1 MEHLNKLL
9 SCVEKDSEIFKNPDL
24 NYVIGLT
31 NTQVKDLKKFAT
43 TNELMKEEKREFF
56 LTEKGKKY

>member
-9 SCVEKDSEIFKNPDL
+9 SCVEKDSAIFKNPDL
-24 NYVIGLT
+24 NYLVGLT

-43 TNELMKEEKREFF
+43 INEFMKE
-56 LTEKGKKY
+56 L